1 MWKRRHIVH
10 FKLSITALFNVIVY
24 LLLITCLKNI
34 KSMHCM
40 SPLQRYTATILKKLS
55 CQYTGSVLRRVSMK
69 KYKHFLHF
77 FIYFLRRRSHH
88 RQRRFLCFATFYI
101 QFKSFKLIVYYK
113 NWKHLVNSFYQ
124 GICLDLI

>member
-1 MWKRRHIVH
+1 MWKCRHIVH

-88 RQRRFLCFATFYI
+88 RQRRFFVLLYFIYNLKVLNLLFTI
-101 QFKSFKLIVYYK
+101 RIEST
-113 NWKHLVNSFYQ
+113 
-124 GICLDLI
+124 